1 MNNENREQQMMVA
14 AEAYAAEIY
23 KDEPDNFHTDEQ
35 LCETINDFCAG
46 WRAADQHPQW
56 IPVEERKPKERGHYL
71 VYSGY
76 GDVWLSEWMQ
86 DNGGR
91 WDWYVAPICVGII
104 SKVTH
109 WMPLP
114 EAPRKEVEK

>member
-1 MNNENREQQMMVA
+1 MTREEQRAKAAHEYIHSDSVA
-14 AEAYAAEIY
+14 AGNEVLAF
-23 KDEPDNFHTDEQ
+23 DDF
-35 LCETINDFCAG
+35 INGAK
-46 WRAADQHPQW
+46 WADQHPHW
-56 IPVEERKPKERGHYL
+56 IPVEERKPQERGHYL
-71 VYSGY
+71 VYSQF

-86 DNGGR
+86 DKEGR

-114 EAPRKEVEK
+114 EEPRKEENDE